1 MPQRMVFTAT
11 EREKLGVLINNI
23 SVFASQIVSNSGPHF
38 STRALANLAKLKVD
52 QEELL
57 KRLDQLA
64 REQNEE
70 SPLRLIEDLPRLPTD
85 LAQML
90 MLVRRCLLTSAFL
103 GHLLAQP
110 THPQAT
116 TSQNSLRALE
126 RIPRRRNRNDG
137 A

>member
-23 SVFASQIVSNSGPHF
+23 SVFASQIVSNSGADF

-52 QEELL
+52 QEDFL

-85 LAQML
+85 SP
-90 MLVRRCLLTSAFL
+90 RCSSWR
-103 GHLLAQP
+103 G
-110 THPQAT
+110 
-116 TSQNSLRALE
+116 
-126 RIPRRRNRNDG
+126 G
-137 A
+137 VC

>member
-110 THPQAT
+110 THPQAGAE
-116 TSQNSLRALE
+116 SLSREKRLH
-126 RIPRRRNRNDG
+126 
-137 A
+137 